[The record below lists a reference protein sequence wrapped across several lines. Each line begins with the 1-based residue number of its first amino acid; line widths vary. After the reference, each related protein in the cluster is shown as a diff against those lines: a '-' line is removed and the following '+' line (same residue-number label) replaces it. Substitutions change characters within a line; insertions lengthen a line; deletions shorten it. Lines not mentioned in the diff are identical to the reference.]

1 MSAQNRWNARYLSHA
16 SGPAGPQP
24 WLVGQESRLRPGGL
38 ACDRA
43 RGLGGGAGWLAER
56 GWGAAGA
63 DIPEVAAR
71 RAKARWPSLRPF
83 VADLEHIVLPAGAF
97 DLLL

>member
-16 SGPAGPQP
+16 SGPAGPHP
-24 WLVGQESRLRPGGL
+24 CPAEHEPLRPPGGL
-38 ACDRA
+38 AFDLA
-43 RGLGGGAGWLAER
+43 VGRGGSGGWLAER
-56 GWGAAGA
+56 GWPAAGA
-63 DIPEVAAR
+63 DISEVAAR